1 MWDVINKVLDLLE
14 KRESFVL
21 ATVVGVRGSAP
32 RDSGAHMVVQGEGN
46 IYGTIGGGPLES
58 LVIEESKEVLIDKS
72 KRLLT
77 VNLVAEKNQ
86 VDMTCGGQVDL
97 LINNIDADQVFNL
110 ELYQSI
116 KDCLDKGQRAWL
128 VTSLKPGYN
137 ISLVK
142 QDADCIGDIIVDS
155 HTLLQ
160 RIKSIISTTVL
171 SDLHLLVEPISDA
184 GTAYVFGAGHI
195 GVSLVPLLKMV
206 GFRTVIIDDR
216 SDYANTERFPDA
228 DYIISADMGEVFYQL
243 EVDNR
248 SYVVI
253 ITRGHAHDKEVLA
266 QALRKPAAYI
276 GMIGSKRKR
285 ETIYNSLLEEGYSR
299 DDLERVHSPIGLPI
313 QAESPEEIAVSIT
326 AEMIQVRAGLGSGK
340 SSKCPER

>member
-1 MWDVINKVLDLLE
+1 MWDVINKILNLLE
-14 KRESFVL
+14 KGESFVL
-21 ATVVGVRGSAP
+21 VTVVGVRGSAP

-97 LINNIDADQVFNL
+97 LINNIDADQLFNL

-116 KDCLDKGQRAWL
+116 KDCLDRGQRAWL
-128 VTSLKPGYN
+128 VTSLEPGYN

-142 QDADCIGDIIVDS
+142 QDGDCIGDIIVDS
-155 HTLLQ
+155 QTLLQ

-171 SDLHLLVEPISDA
+171 SDLHLLVEPISDP

-195 GVSLVPLLKMV
+195 GVSLVPLLKIV

-216 SDYANTERFPDA
+216 SEYANAQRFPDA
-228 DYIISADMGEVFYQL
+228 DYIISAGMGEVFNQL
-243 EVDNR
+243 EVDDR

-266 QALRKPAAYI
+266 QVLRKPAAYV
-276 GMIGSKRKR
+276 GMIGSKNKR
-285 ETIYNSLLEEGYSR
+285 ETIYNALLEEGYTQ
-299 DDLERVHSPIGLPI
+299 DDLDRVHSPIGLPI

-340 SSKCPER
+340 SSRCPER